1 MNVTLNEP
9 NIVDDRS
16 VAMLWWN
23 GLSSAR
29 KTQICDTNTWLV
41 GIVVRRWETLT
52 GREIE
57 QLYSREHPLYNNPCR
72 NNKCVYNV
80 STVCKCNDVDSTCKS
95 HTA

>member
-1 MNVTLNEP
+1 MDVNSNEP
-9 NIVDDRS
+9 NIVDARS
-16 VAMLWWN
+16 IAMLWWD
-23 GLSSAR
+23 GLASAR

-41 GIVVRRWETLT
+41 GSVRRWETLT

-57 QLYSREHPLYNNPCR
+57 QLYSREYSLYSNPCR

-80 STVCKCNDVDSTCKS
+80 STVCKCNDVGSTCKS